1 MWRKVNDIP
10 LSQLM
15 APRTARLCCWF
26 PRVGTIF
33 IALSDFQK
41 MGYLIIDLPKG
52 SSASL
57 LSSIIFGGATSM
69 QSVDFNSDMGE
80 SFGPWTI
87 GDGVD
92 AELMAYISSA
102 NIATG
107 FHAGDPGTMRR
118 TVERAKQLGVAI
130 GAHPGFRDLVGFGR
144 RHLNAP
150 PQELVDDILYQLG
163 ALREIARAQ
172 GVALQ
177 HIKPHGALYMH
188 LARDEDAA
196 RLLVQN
202 LQIIEP
208 TLLLY
213 CMPNSVIWRIAKELG
228 QPVVREFYADREYDM
243 TGSIVFTRNVR
254 ALDPATVAA
263 RVLRACQTGLVRTV
277 EGEDLFI
284 EFDSICLHSD
294 TPGALELVEATREA
308 LDLAGIDVR
317 TAE

>member
-1 MWRKVNDIP
+1 
-10 LSQLM
+10 
-15 APRTARLCCWF
+15 
-26 PRVGTIF
+26 
-33 IALSDFQK
+33 
-41 MGYLIIDLPKG
+41 
-52 SSASL
+52 
-57 LSSIIFGGATSM
+57 M
-69 QSVDFNSDMGE
+69 QAVDFNSDMGE
-80 SFGPWTI
+80 GFGPWTI

-92 AELMAYISSA
+92 FDLMAYISSA

-118 TVERAKQLGVAI
+118 TVERAKQLGVGI

-144 RHLNAP
+144 RHINAP
-150 PQELVDDILYQLG
+150 AQELVDDILYQLG

-172 GVALQ
+172 GLVLQ

-188 LARDEDAA
+188 LARDEEAA

-213 CMPNSVIWRIAKELG
+213 CMPNSVIWRVAKELG
-228 QPVVREFYADREYDM
+228 QPVVREFYADREYDLS
-243 TGSIVFTRNVR
+243 GSIVFTRNVR

-263 RVLRACQTGLVRTV
+263 RVLRACQTGRVRTV
-277 EGEDLFI
+277 EGEDLLI

-308 LDLAGIDVR
+308 LDQAGIVVTNER
-317 TAE
+317 SVLNGNVG